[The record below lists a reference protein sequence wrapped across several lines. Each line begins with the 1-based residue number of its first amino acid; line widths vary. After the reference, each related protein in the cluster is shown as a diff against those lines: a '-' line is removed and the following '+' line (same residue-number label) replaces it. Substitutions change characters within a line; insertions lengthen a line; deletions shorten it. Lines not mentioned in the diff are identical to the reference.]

1 MKRINSTI
9 LLTVLLIFSFSVILF
24 GNVSASQPKTSQ
36 VVEIKFWYTENDAE
50 KPGVLA
56 KIAAFEA
63 LNPNITV
70 DATQHG
76 FFGVGDE
83 YRTAFVA
90 GQEPDVLRT
99 PRDDVPSFA
108 HDGLI
113 KPLTAEFTPA
123 DIADFLPASLK
134 LMNYSGQLWGFP
146 QSIDCPMFLFNKHLF
161 DIVGLD
167 SSLINWTT
175 SWTWPQFS
183 AALGTLNQTTGVY
196 ATSLAGMF
204 FGAQPF
210 YYGQG
215 AYFFEDSI
223 YDRAHIAINNT
234 LSRNTLMFLKNVTD
248 STVTPPWTEQGWSYF
263 VGDFGVGKV
272 AMIATGPWQILDLLA
287 NHPQFNGTTYGNDNL
302 GFMQL
307 PHDAQGDYGALIGGQ
322 YYTVS
327 SQTTK
332 YDAAVK
338 FVKYMSGPDAMAYS
352 AINDYHIP
360 ARFSV
365 MTNASVVSAP
375 SFDYVNPYFQQA
387 VNAIRL
393 TPSPYY
399 GRLESAFGDRIGN
412 EYLAGD
418 ISLDQLINKTI
429 LDWYAILPAA
439 AGPSELIPGYSLPIM
454 ITVALIGLL
463 GIVVYTLKKNKF
475 YN

>member
-1 MKRINSTI
+1 MRRTRLTI
-9 LLTVLLIFSFSVILF
+9 LLVILMF
-24 GNVSASQPKTSQ
+24 FSMSTMFYGSVNAKVKTSAT
-36 VVEIKFWYTENDAE
+36 VTIKFWYTENDAE

-56 KIAAFEA
+56 KIATFEA
-63 LNPNITV
+63 ANPNITV

-113 KPLTAEFTPA
+113 KPLTAEFTTA
-123 DIADFLPASLK
+123 DLADFLPASLK
-134 LMNYSGQLWGFP
+134 LMNYSGDLWGFP
-146 QSIDCPMFLFNKHLF
+146 QAIDCPMFLFNKHLF
-161 DIVGLD
+161 DVVGLD
-167 SSLINWTT
+167 SSKINWTT
-175 SWTWPQFS
+175 SWTWPEFS
-183 AALGTLNQTTGVY
+183 WKIGLLNQTAGVY
-196 ATSLAGMF
+196 ALSLAGMF
-204 FGAQPF
+204 YGAQPF

-215 AYFFEDSI
+215 GYFFEDSI
-223 YDRAHIAINNT
+223 YDRDHIAINST
-234 LSRNTLMFLKNVTD
+234 VSRNSLVFLKNVTD

-263 VGDFGVGKV
+263 VGDFGQGKV
-272 AMIATGPWQILDLLA
+272 AMIATGPWQILDLLS
-287 NHPQFNGTTYGNDNL
+287 NHPQFNGTAYGNDNL
-302 GFMQL
+302 GFMQV
-307 PHDAQGDYGALIGGQ
+307 PHDAQDHYGALIGGN
-322 YYTVS
+322 YYTIS

-338 FVKYMSGPDAMAYS
+338 FVKYMSSKDAMAYS

-365 MTNASVVSAP
+365 MTDAAVMAAP
-375 SFDYVNPYFQQA
+375 SFQYVNPYFQQA

-412 EYLAGD
+412 EFLAGD
-418 ISLDQLINKTI
+418 ITLDQLINKTI
-429 LDWYAILPAA
+429 HDWYAILPAP
-439 AGPSELIPGYSLPIM
+439 AGPALIPGYSLPVILT
-454 ITVALIGLL
+454 ISLSGLL
-463 GIVVYTLKKNKF
+463 GIIVYTLKKHKL